1 MPAAFS
7 KPKSVKIPPAE
18 KKEPILPPT
27 PAGPE
32 VFKAGEDVKE
42 RQRRA
47 RGRRASRVTTP
58 GMLAI
63 SDVNIL
69 RPELKDKLG
78 GV

>member
-1 MPAAFS
+1 MPKTS
-7 KPKSVKIPPAE
+7 KPKIPAVAAS
-18 KKEPILPPT
+18 EPLLPPT
-27 PAGPE
+27 AGGPE
-32 VFKAGEDVKE
+32 SLKATEDVIE

-69 RPELKDKLG
+69 RPELTDLKRKLA
-78 GV
+78 